1 MMIVDNDNNDLM
13 EEDKVM
19 VERTGEPEMIEW
31 RASFYAASC
40 DGMFLM

>member
-19 VERTGEPEMIEW
+19 VERTGEPEMIE
-31 RASFYAASC
+31 
-40 DGMFLM
+40 